1 MSLDLTGDNSTLV
14 HVIDWYKP
22 SSEQMLEQ
30 SYVVIWGHHNELTYV
45 LTPFVSWYFAWFP
58 RWRFLRLQIFIRNH
72 WPPKNL
78 GKRVYNPCCHQC
90 VCWFP
95 AVTYEHISWNK
106 CRSRIHTGL
115 ALNTIMYMVIWFG
128 LASSF
133 AWSLCT
139 AGCHVQR
146 PWVICWGKNVGKK
159 TVSNDAILIG

>member
-1 MSLDLTGDNSTLV
+1 MPLRWMSLDLTGDNSTLV
-14 HVIDWYKP
+14 YEITRCKP
-22 SSEQMLEQ
+22 SSEPILEQ
-30 SYVVIWGHHNELTYV
+30 IYVAIWRHHNELRYQLHLCHDTSRGFHV
-45 LTPFVSWYFAWFP
+45 ED
-58 RWRFLRLQIFIRNH
+58 RILRLQTIIRHH
-72 WPPKNL
+72 WPPKNH
-78 GKRVYNPCCHQC
+78 GKRNYNPCCHQY

-95 AVTYEHISWNK
+95 AGTYEYISWNK

-146 PWVICWGKNVGKK
+146 PWVICWGKNVRGK
-159 TVSNDAILIG
+159 NGF